1 MKRNLTC
8 IICPRGCSLTAEI
21 DGNAI
26 KVSGNSCPKGQQYA
40 IDEITH
46 PTRTVT
52 STVRISNRENSMV
65 SVKTAKPI
73 PKEHIFD
80 VMQLIRNTQTN
91 APVDIG
97 DIIIKDVYGT
107 DVIATKTVI

>member
-8 IICPRGCSLTAEI
+8 IICPRGCSLTVEI
-21 DGNAI
+21 DGNDI

-107 DVIATKTVI
+107 DIISTKTVI